1 MPDRFEAK
9 FKRGGDDECWPWIAY
24 CNKAGYGRFRL
35 NGEQRFAHRVAAW
48 RAGIINNESD
58 SIVVRHKCDNP
69 RCVNPAHLEAGTQA
83 DNVKDRVARG
93 RSQRG
98 ESHAKAKLTER
109 KVRQIKEMLRAK
121 IQHKYIALMYG
132 VTVQA
137 VSAIKTERAWRHVK

>member
-1 MPDRFEAK
+1 MIDRFEAK
-9 FKRGGDDECWPWIAY
+9 FKRGAANECWPWIAY
-24 CNKAGYGRFRL
+24 RNKAGYGRFRL

-48 RAGIINNESD
+48 RAGIINNESEN
-58 SIVVRHKCDNP
+58 IVVRHKCDNP

-98 ESHAKAKLTER
+98 ESHAKAKLTEK

-121 IQHKYIALMYG
+121 IQHKYIAAIYG

-137 VSAIKTERAWRHVK
+137 VSGIKTERIWRHVK